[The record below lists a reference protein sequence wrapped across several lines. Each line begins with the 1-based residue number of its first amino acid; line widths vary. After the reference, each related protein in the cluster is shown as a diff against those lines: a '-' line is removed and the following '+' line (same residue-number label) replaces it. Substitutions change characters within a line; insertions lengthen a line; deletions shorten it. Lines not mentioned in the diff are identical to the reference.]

1 MLDIIHHIKIDI
13 SRGKGHN
20 LRRYLIRPAFPTVL
34 ECIRHAA
41 VRSERTGRQRTG
53 WKGDKWKQPGLLPS
67 QGKTTVLTQNPVG
80 IGNRALT
87 GIDKPEI
94 LCYAGTVKIY
104 SSTFVIIQFLHNSL
118 HYIHDLTKKDLDKSI
133 VYIENGHVSNRHT
146 GDGPSGIVLETL
158 RSDPARISDK
168 LAYLT
173 KTDDG
178 RILKSSTLYI
188 RNDESRIAYIFSM
201 NFDITSL
208 LAAENLIHGLLRTK
222 PEADSGPDEADT
234 PQRITHNVTELL
246 DLLIEQ
252 AIAKVGKPVALMNK
266 DDKIAVVQ
274 YLNNAG
280 AFLIT
285 KSGDKVSSLLGISKF
300 TLYSYMD
307 KG

>member
-1 MLDIIHHIKIDI
+1 MTDMLTKKAGEAMEQILHFLKQLAH
-13 SRGKGHN
+13 G
-20 LRRYLIRPAFPTVL
+20 L
-34 ECIRHAA
+34 AA
-41 VRSERTGRQRTG
+41 QF
-53 WKGDKWKQPGLLPS
+53 
-67 QGKTTVLTQNPVG
+67 
-80 IGNRALT
+80 GNSC
-87 GIDKPEI
+87 E
-94 LCYAGTVKIY
+94 V
-104 SSTFVIIQFLHNSL
+104 V
-118 HYIHDLTKKDLDKSI
+118 IHDLTKKDLDKSI

-158 RSDPARISDK
+158 RSDPGKLKDK

-173 KTDDG
+173 RTDDG

-188 RNDESRIAYIFSM
+188 RNEEGKIVYIFSM
-201 NFDITSL
+201 NYDITTL
-208 LAAENLIHGLLRTK
+208 LAAENSIRGLVQTE
-222 PEADSGPDEADT
+222 PEDSPGEDT
-234 PQRITHNVTELL
+234 SDSPQRITHNVTELL

-252 AIAKVGKPVALMNK
+252 AIARVGKPVAMMNK
-266 DDKIAVVQ
+266 DDKVAVVQ

>member
-1 MLDIIHHIKIDI
+1 MTDMLTKKAGEAMEQILHFLKQLAH
-13 SRGKGHN
+13 G
-20 LRRYLIRPAFPTVL
+20 L
-34 ECIRHAA
+34 AA
-41 VRSERTGRQRTG
+41 QF
-53 WKGDKWKQPGLLPS
+53 
-67 QGKTTVLTQNPVG
+67 
-80 IGNRALT
+80 GNSC
-87 GIDKPEI
+87 E
-94 LCYAGTVKIY
+94 V
-104 SSTFVIIQFLHNSL
+104 V
-118 HYIHDLTKKDLDKSI
+118 IHDLTKKDLDKSI

-158 RSDPARISDK
+158 RSDPGKLKDK

-173 KTDDG
+173 RTDDG

-188 RNDESRIAYIFSM
+188 RNEEGKIVYIFSM
-201 NFDITSL
+201 NYDITTL
-208 LAAENLIHGLLRTK
+208 LAAENSIRGLVQTE
-222 PEADSGPDEADT
+222 PEDSPGEDT
-234 PQRITHNVTELL
+234 SDSPQRITHNVTDLL

-252 AIAKVGKPVALMNK
+252 AIARVGKPVAIMNK
-266 DDKIAVVQ
+266 DDKVAVVQ

>member
-1 MLDIIHHIKIDI
+1 MEQILHFLKQLAH
-13 SRGKGHN
+13 G
-20 LRRYLIRPAFPTVL
+20 L
-34 ECIRHAA
+34 AA
-41 VRSERTGRQRTG
+41 QF
-53 WKGDKWKQPGLLPS
+53 
-67 QGKTTVLTQNPVG
+67 
-80 IGNRALT
+80 GNSC
-87 GIDKPEI
+87 E
-94 LCYAGTVKIY
+94 V
-104 SSTFVIIQFLHNSL
+104 V
-118 HYIHDLTKKDLDKSI
+118 IHDLTKKDLDKSI

-158 RSDPARISDK
+158 RSDPGKLKDK

-173 KTDDG
+173 RTDDG

-188 RNDESRIAYIFSM
+188 RNEEGKIVYIFSM
-201 NFDITSL
+201 NYDITTL
-208 LAAENLIHGLLRTK
+208 LAAENSIRGLVQTEPEDSHG
-222 PEADSGPDEADT
+222 EDASDS

-252 AIAKVGKPVALMNK
+252 AIARVGKPVAMMNK
-266 DDKIAVVQ
+266 DDKVAVVQ